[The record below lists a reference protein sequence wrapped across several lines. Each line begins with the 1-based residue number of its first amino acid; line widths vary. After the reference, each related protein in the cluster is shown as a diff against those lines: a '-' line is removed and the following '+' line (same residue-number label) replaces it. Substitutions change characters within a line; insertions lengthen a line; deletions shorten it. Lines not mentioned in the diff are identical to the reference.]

1 MEIIKQSN
9 YITNARYSFSDYEIK
24 VLVYIIKDIQRILSS
39 ETPEVQKDLL
49 GEIDH
54 KVYFTLSS
62 IDDDNPK
69 RIRESLIALR
79 EKTISIDDADG
90 GWTDVGVISRSR
102 YIKSAK
108 KYEIKIDECLMP
120 YMVSLAKGFT
130 TYQLETTML
139 LNANAKRLYFLFSEF
154 ANTGVFRIDA
164 STLKENIGLTGLYKQ
179 YDDFKRSVLTRAI
192 NEINGLFKEDKC
204 DLFVEIVNDKKVRNK
219 LDWDRTIEFRI
230 ASNKKKTF
238 VNVPQE
244 DKVKMYQEIGGL
256 LTAVFK
262 EDFKVQEKIYSYFAD
277 RADMPKFHKKLVEKC
292 TEQEAKGKPYKDLA
306 PLIRHIAQK
315 DFGFEKNTAQKAEEK
330 AKKQDNYA
338 AALANRLTHK

>member
-24 VLVYIIKDIQRILSS
+24 VLVYVIKDIQRILSTG
-39 ETPEVQKDLL
+39 TPEIQKNLL

-62 IDDDNPK
+62 IDADNQK
-69 RIRESLIALR
+69 RIRQALQALLK
-79 EKTISIDDADG
+79 KTIEIDDNS
-90 GWTDVGVISRSR
+90 GWVMVNFISRAKF
-102 YIKSAK
+102 IKDAG

-120 YMVSLAKGFT
+120 YMISLAKGFT

-154 ANTGVFRIDA
+154 ANTGVFRVDA
-164 STLKENIGLTGLYKQ
+164 TKLKEDIGLSDLYNK
-179 YDDFKRSVLTRAI
+179 YDDFKRSVLTRSI

-204 DLFVEIVNDKKVRNK
+204 DLFVEIVNDKKDRNK

-306 PLIRHIAQK
+306 PLIRHIAQA
-315 DFGFEKNTAQKAEEK
+315 DFGFEKSTAKKAEEK
-330 AKKQDNYA
+330 AKKQDIYA
-338 AALANRLTHK
+338 EALAKKLTHK